1 MKNVKDICEKIWYLE
16 NKHNLLD
23 IKVNKVNIWQ
33 MIRFTIFNK
42 INKKYGFYEEAHSGM
57 KRNLINQVKKCKNI
71 ILNSI
76 LKNPFDKKFQGSTL
90 VMEHPRKVKMNEGYA
105 DVYSQELVKDMESKD
120 YFSIEYPYMGKHFKS
135 FNDENKSY
143 MDFFYLYA
151 ILSLPTALFKFTKK
165 EKKSIIEL
173 KELLNKHFQ
182 LNINLE
188 KFLYSK
194 IIIFKLKYRFF
205 DKLIKKKNIKRVIV
219 VVSYGNYPL
228 IAAARDNNVEVIE
241 MQHGVITN
249 YHLAYNFGKTNKELN
264 YFPDRLLTFGP
275 YWNNIDGLPNQT
287 KIETYGFGYLNKQLE
302 YYNNVGKQKK
312 QILFI
317 SQGTIGKQLGKIAFE
332 IAKTMP
338 DYHFVYKLHPGEYNR
353 WQKEYEALKKASKL
367 NNFEVIDNNEK
378 NLYSYLAES
387 EFQVGVYS
395 TAIFEG
401 LALNCKTI
409 LINLPGIDYMEELIE
424 KKYVMWAENE
434 KDFKFCIDH
443 FKTVPVNKNY
453 LFADSNLF

>member
-1 MKNVKDICEKIWYLE
+1 MNNVKEICEKIWHLE
-16 NKHNLLD
+16 SKHKLLD
-23 IKVNKVNIWQ
+23 IKINEVKIWQ
-33 MIRFTIFNK
+33 MVRFTIFNK
-42 INKKYGFYEEAHSGM
+42 LNKEYGFYEEAHSGV
-57 KRNLINQVKKCKNI
+57 KKNLINRIKKFKNI

-76 LKNPFDKKFQGSTL
+76 FNNPFDKRFQGTTL
-90 VMEHPRKVKMNEGYA
+90 VMEHPRKVKINESYV
-105 DVYSQELVKDMESKD
+105 DIYSQELVEDMESKD
-120 YFSIEYPYMGKHFKS
+120 YFSIEYPYMDKHFKS
-135 FNDENKSY
+135 VNNKNKSY

-151 ILSLPTALFKFTKK
+151 VLSLPSVLFKFTKQ
-165 EKKSIIEL
+165 ETKSIIEL
-173 KELLNKHFQ
+173 KEILNRDFQ
-182 LNINLE
+182 LNMNL
-188 KFLYSK
+188 KSFLYKK
-194 IIIFKLKYRFF
+194 IIVFKLKYRFF
-205 DKLIKKKNIKRVIV
+205 DKLIKKKKINKVIL

-228 IAAARDNNVEVIE
+228 IAAARDNDVEVIE

-249 YHLAYNFGKTNKELN
+249 YHLAYNFGETNKDLN
-264 YFPDRLLTFGP
+264 YFPDKLLTFGP
-275 YWNNIDGLPNQT
+275 YWNNIIGLPNQT

-302 YYNNVGKQKK
+302 YYSNVNKQKK

-317 SQGTIGKQLGKIAFE
+317 SQGTIGKQLAQKAYG

-338 DYHFVYKLHPGEYNR
+338 DYYFVYKLHPGEYSR
-353 WQKEYEALKKASKL
+353 WKNEYEALKKASKL

-409 LINLPGIDYMEELIE
+409 LINLPGIEYMEELIE
-424 KKYVMWAENE
+424 KNYVMYAKDE
-434 KDFKFCIDH
+434 KDFQFCIEH

-453 LFADSNLF
+453 FFTGSN